1 MSLRQEM
8 NKEKNTQGANDGN
21 CDLGPHWIWNVRLQ
35 QVGMV
40 VGAMGIQGAGVGER
54 CRFLVAPVNVDGD
67 MDRFMTLSVVAHSLD
82 SDRIRQEKKSELPFE
97 NKVLPIFIFRVV

>member
-1 MSLRQEM
+1 M
-8 NKEKNTQGANDGN
+8 GA
-21 CDLGPHWIWNVRLQ
+21 
-35 QVGMV
+35 VGIT
-40 VGAMGIQGAGVGER
+40 GRRRWGR

-97 NKVLPIFIFRVV
+97 SKMLPISIFRVL